1 MHKIFNEGF
10 TTKKDKGEGMGLPI
24 VKEYE
29 NADYYD
35 KSKTAFFKEKVLLNS
50 ITQELTS
57 ARLQQA
63 IILSEI
69 VGKPR
74 SKTKKRRRF

>member
-24 VKEYE
+24 FKEYE

-35 KSKTAFFKEKVLLNS
+35 KSKTAFF
-50 ITQELTS
+50 
-57 ARLQQA
+57 
-63 IILSEI
+63 
-69 VGKPR
+69 
-74 SKTKKRRRF
+74 